1 MVVLIAL
8 RAWIVKK
15 NKTKQNKTKQNK
27 KIRTKFLKNWQINE
41 GKKINNVMIY
51 KSESAVAILKVENN
65 QKFTSD

>member
-1 MVVLIAL
+1 MDS
-8 RAWIVKK
+8 KE
-15 NKTKQNKTKQNK
+15 KQNK

-65 QKFTSD
+65 QKFTSDQFL